1 MGVFMSEPDPRAT
14 WSQRRRY
21 EFMEWKLFWDGRFVR
36 DDIEQAFH
44 ISTPQAS
51 ADIKNYREIEPGNFE
66 YNATEKGFLPTS
78 GLVPRF
84 LKLSADRVL
93 LQLRAYLSGV
103 LDRRDIWFRDMP
115 PISVA
120 PDIVRSVDPQ
130 CLRDILKAIRLRQGM
145 EVNYQSLTRS
155 GRRLIAP
162 HALAFDGHRWHAR
175 AWSAEKGA
183 FRDYVLARIS
193 DIGPL
198 VPVDYDPADDLEWER
213 YVSLKICPHPGL
225 NDEQKRAIEKDYG
238 MTGGYT
244 QISVRTSLA
253 FYFINRMNLDLPTT
267 EQLTPSRLQLAL
279 DNLAEVQT
287 AIRDAQAETKTRIA
301 ARKELAG

>member
-1 MGVFMSEPDPRAT
+1 MSEPDSRAT

-36 DDIEQAFH
+36 DDIEQAFD

-51 ADIKNYREIEPGNFE
+51 ADIKNYREIEPDNFD

-103 LDRRDIWFRDMP
+103 LDRRDIWFRDVP
-115 PISVA
+115 PISVT
-120 PDIVRSVDPQ
+120 PDIIRSIDPQ
-130 CLRDILKAIRLRQGM
+130 CLRDILKAIRLRQGL
-145 EVNYQSLTRS
+145 EVNYQSMTRS
-155 GRRLIAP
+155 ERRVIAP
-162 HALAFDGHRWHAR
+162 HAIAFDGHRWHAR
-175 AWSAEKGA
+175 AWSAENED

-198 VPVDYDPADDLEWER
+198 VPVEYDPADDLEWER
-213 YVSLKICPHPGL
+213 YVSLRICPHPGL
-225 NDEQKRAIEKDYG
+225 SDEQKRAIEKDYG
-238 MTGGYT
+238 MTEGYT
-244 QISVRTSLA
+244 QVSVRTSLA
-253 FYFINRMNLDLPTT
+253 FYFITRMNLDLPTT
-267 EQLTPSRLQLAL
+267 DQLTPARLQIAL
-279 DNLAEVQT
+279 QNLADVQAAIT
-287 AIRDAQAETKTRIA
+287 AAKSDTKLRIA
-301 ARKELAG
+301 QRKMSVG